1 MSDILNKII
10 RFIKSSD
17 NFLITTHM
25 NADGDA
31 LASMLAV
38 AYLLEAWKKRYEMV
52 IHDSLVDNKYN
63 FLWGAEKIVSGNTDM
78 KNTFDAAILLDVPS
92 RKRIGNPAD
101 YLPPSNKCIKIDHHP
116 PEEDFA
122 QFKLVNEAASSTSQL
137 IYELIVAAKF
147 SLDRKMAEIIFTGIM
162 YDTGR
167 FSFSNTSRRDFQIA
181 ADLLSFGVKP
191 HDIAN
196 RLFFTNSFTSMKTLG
211 YALSHM
217 ELILDGRIS
226 LIHLPHTVMMSNNQ
240 GEIEELA
247 NYSVAIKGVEV
258 GLFIRE
264 VEPNYFKVSFRSKG
278 RINVNTIAKTFGG
291 GGHAHAAGARFSGKY
306 TDLRMRIEEE
316 FRKYLISL

>member
-1 MSDILNKII
+1 MLDILNKII
-10 RFIKSSD
+10 RFIKSFD

-63 FLWGAEKIVSGNTDM
+63 FLWGAESIVSGNTDI
-78 KNTFDAAILLDVPS
+78 NQTFDAAILLDVPS
-92 RKRIGNPAD
+92 RKRIGSPAV
-101 YLPPSNKCIKIDHHP
+101 YLPSSDKCVKIDHHP

-122 QFKLVNEAASSTSQL
+122 RYQLVNVEASSTSQL
-137 IYELIVAAKF
+137 IYELVMAAEF
-147 SLDRKMAEIIFTGIM
+147 SMDRNMAEIIFTGIM

-167 FSFSNTSRRDFQIA
+167 FSFSNTSQRDFQIA
-181 ADLLSFGVKP
+181 ADLLLYGVKP
-191 HDIAN
+191 HEIAN

-226 LIHLPHTVMMSNNQ
+226 LIHLPHSIMVSNNQ

-291 GGHAHAAGARFSGKY
+291 GGHTHAAGARFSGKY
-306 TDLRMRIEEE
+306 ADLRKRIEEE
-316 FRKYLISL
+316 FRKYLKSQ